1 MRASP
6 TARVNVTLGPKEDR
20 NFVTGLHTV
29 SDIHCITCGNVLGW
43 KYVSDGAGLVGPVG
57 WVQVASCDPSWES
70 PPTCLQEVAFEE
82 SQKYKEGK
90 YIVEKQRVMKVWRW
104 SRLLTWAHS
113 CVCWG
118 RGRSS

>member
-1 MRASP
+1 MELAWLGLSAGFRLP
-6 TARVNVTLGPKEDR
+6 RVIPA
-20 NFVTGLHTV
+20 
-29 SDIHCITCGNVLGW
+29 GN
-43 KYVSDGAGLVGPVG
+43 P
-57 WVQVASCDPSWES
+57 